1 MSKVK
6 YKYDSETLAY
16 VPIESKK
23 SKQAVYGFLFL
34 LASALMGLLW
44 LFVFGLM
51 DVQTPNVKKLK
62 RENENLTLNY
72 KLISKQLKESQ
83 AVLNDIENRDNNI
96 YRTYFDA
103 NPISMTKRK
112 SGFGGVNRYKDLE
125 GYNNSDLIIETRKK
139 IDQFRKE
146 LAVQSTSFDEIAQ
159 LAKEKE
165 SLLARIPAIQPVRN
179 KDLTRIA
186 SGWGW
191 RSDPFTKA
199 RKFHYGMDF
208 TAKTGTPVYASGDG
222 KIKRADNNSSGY
234 GNHVR
239 IDHGNGYV
247 SLYAHL
253 SRYNVHKGQKVKR
266 GDIVGFVGSTGRST
280 GPHLHYEIFKDGER
294 INPLN
299 FYYGHLTPDEF
310 EEMRKAAEEQNT
322 SLD

>member
-23 SKQAVYGFLFL
+23 SKQVVYGFLFL

-112 SGFGGVNRYKDLE
+112 SGFGGVNRYKSLE
-125 GYNNSDLIIETRKK
+125 GYTNSDLIIETRKK

-222 KIKRADNNSSGY
+222 IVKRADNNSSGY

>member
-6 YKYDSETLAY
+6 YKYDPETLAY
-16 VPIESKK
+16 VPVETNKTK
-23 SKQAVYGFLFL
+23 PYLYGFLFL
-34 LASALMGLLW
+34 IASALMGLLW

-62 RENENLTLNY
+62 RENEHLVLNY
-72 KLISKQLKESQ
+72 KLLNKQLKDVHT
-83 AVLNDIENRDNNI
+83 VLADIEKRDNNI
-96 YRTYFDA
+96 YRSYFDA
-103 NPISMTKRK
+103 NPISDASRK
-112 SGFGGVNRYKDLE
+112 SGLGGVNRYKNLE
-125 GYNNSDLIIETRKK
+125 GYSDSDLIIATRKK
-139 IDQFRKE
+139 MDELRKE
-146 LAVQSTSFDEIAQ
+146 LAVQSESFDEIAK

-165 SLLARIPAIQPVRN
+165 SLLSRIPAIQPIRN
-179 KDLTRIA
+179 KDLTRVA

-199 RKFHYGMDF
+199 KKFHYGMDF
-208 TAKTGTPVYASGDG
+208 TAKRGTPVYASGDG
-222 KIKRADNNSSGY
+222 KVKRADNNSSGY

-253 SRYNVHKGQKVKR
+253 SRYNVHVGQKVKR

-294 INPLN
+294 INPMN
-299 FYYGHLTPDEF
+299 FYYGHLSPKEF

>member
-6 YKYDSETLAY
+6 YKYDSETLSY
-16 VPIESKK
+16 IPVETKK
-23 SKQAVYGFLFL
+23 STHFVYGFLFL
-34 LASALMGLLW
+34 LASALMGLLFV
-44 LFVFGLM
+44 FVFGLM
-51 DVQTPNVKKLK
+51 NVETPNVKKIK
-62 RENENLTLNY
+62 RENENLVLNIE
-72 KLISKQLKESQ
+72 LMNRQLESGF
-83 AVLNDIENRDNNI
+83 AVLSDIEKRDNTI

-103 NPISMTKRK
+103 NPISDAKRK
-112 SGFGGVNRYKDLE
+112 SGLGGVNRYQSLE
-125 GYNNSDLIIETRKK
+125 GYSNSDLIIKARKK

-146 LAVQSTSFDEIAQ
+146 LAVQSESFDEIAQ

-165 SLLARIPAIQPVRN
+165 SLLARIPAIQPIQN
-179 KDLTRIA
+179 EDLTRMA

-191 RSDPFTKA
+191 RDDPFTKA
-199 RKFHYGMDF
+199 RKFHFGMDF
-208 TAKTGTPVYASGDG
+208 TAKRGTPIYASGDG

-266 GDIVGFVGSTGRST
+266 GDVIGFVGSTGRST
-280 GPHLHYEIFKDGER
+280 APHLHYEIFKDGER

-299 FYYGHLTPDEF
+299 FYYGHLSPEEF
-310 EEMRKAAEEQNT
+310 EEMRKAAEEHNT